1 MTVGV
6 LALQGSFRE
15 HVRALRS
22 LGVDAI
28 EVRTPEQ
35 LGRSSGLVLPGGE
48 STTIGKL
55 LVSSGLLEPL
65 GRFEGPLLGTC
76 AGMIVLARH
85 ASDGIPG
92 QQLLGLIDLDV
103 RRNGFGRQASSFE
116 ADVTLDDGSAFPGVF
131 IRAPRIERIGEGVE
145 VVAQLGDEPVAVTN
159 GTVTVTA
166 FHPELTADT
175 RLHEQFVRRGALV

>member
-6 LALQGSFRE
+6 LALQGAFRE
-15 HVRALRS
+15 HVRALHA
-22 LGVDAI
+22 LAVDAV

-35 LGRSSGLVLPGGE
+35 LDRCSGLVLPGGE

-65 GRFEGPLLGTC
+65 ARFEGPLLGTC
-76 AGMIVLARH
+76 AGMIVLARE

-92 QQLLGLIDLDV
+92 QQLLGLIDLGV
-103 RRNGFGRQASSFE
+103 RRNGYGRQASSFE
-116 ADVTLDDGSAFPGVF
+116 ADVALADGSTFPGVF

-145 VVAQLGDEPVAVTN
+145 VLARLGDEPVAVTN

-166 FHPELTADT
+166 FHPELTPDT